1 MLEIESQGEKSVHRA
16 NKFFKMSLPE
26 GALYL
31 LLSLILLIIYNISSV
46 LHGLGSDYIGD
57 PEKIQSG
64 FSTLSTGFS
73 NSFSTALGGRLGQ
86 ILLWSFVGALTYL
99 ALWLSRNVINSFKN
113 DIISDHYLH
122 PSSYNRAEYWG
133 SSLSV
138 KLFFA
143 AQLMISAAYAFVVLR
158 AVLPSMAALAGSAAY
173 HFHWATSPLYI
184 LFSIVSVALVLYIG
198 VVLFRLVAHLWRLL

>member
-86 ILLWSFVGALTYL
+86 ILLWSFVGAL
-99 ALWLSRNVINSFKN
+99 
-113 DIISDHYLH
+113 H